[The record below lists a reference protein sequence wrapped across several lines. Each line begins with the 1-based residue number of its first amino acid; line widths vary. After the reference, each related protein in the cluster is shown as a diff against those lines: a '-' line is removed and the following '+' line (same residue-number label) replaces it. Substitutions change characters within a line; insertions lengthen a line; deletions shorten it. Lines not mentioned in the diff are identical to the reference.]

1 VTEPTDNALPGR
13 EQIVEL
19 LAARMPFGKY
29 KGQLLL
35 DLPEP
40 YLIWFQRQGFPR
52 GKLGEQLQT
61 ILSIKSNGLTALLN
75 PLRGSGQRG

>member
-1 VTEPTDNALPGR
+1 VTETSDEALPGR

-40 YLIWFQRQGFPR
+40 YLVWFQRQGFPR
-52 GKLGEQLQT
+52 GKLGEQLQSV
-61 ILSIKSNGLTALLN
+61 LSIKSNGLMPLLN